1 MFLANLVF
9 NKYYGGGGVMLA
21 DIVKPTKNPQR
32 EAAGWCWFTGGVER
46 IRTAVRGFADRC
58 LTTRP
63 RHLVLLPGVQK

>member
-32 EAAGWCWFTGGVER
+32 EAAGW
-46 IRTAVRGFADRC
+46 
-58 LTTRP
+58 
-63 RHLVLLPGVQK
+63 